1 MWCVPSSGIEGRE
14 REMEGL
20 DGETSAELRGGGES
34 GHWLPARDPQGLHW
48 WLTVPFVGP
57 RLRAETPF
65 CLPPSPHMPSLGVAS
80 KAVLHM
86 DSVGTPSS
94 LGFFDHQGRPLE
106 SHPGQLQPR
115 GQRQGH
121 SLMSPDVQSPGVAW
135 G

>member
-1 MWCVPSSGIEGRE
+1 MCAKLRHRRKGEG
-14 REMEGL
+14 
-20 DGETSAELRGGGES
+20 DGRPGWKDICRAAGGKVR
-34 GHWLPARDPQGLHW
+34 HWLPARDPQGLHW

-65 CLPPSPHMPSLGVAS
+65 CLPPSPHIPSLGVAS
-80 KAVLHM
+80 KAALHM

-94 LGFFDHQGRPLE
+94 LGFFDHQGRALE
-106 SHPGQLQPR
+106 SRLGQLQSR
-115 GQRQGH
+115 GQHQGH